1 MDLNELE
8 IEFTKEMKGE
18 GSLSPYAARN
28 PANYL
33 RGSSEEEGFNIGY
46 DIHLENLEALYF
58 DGLKLPRWEDT
69 AGETVAEKQASYQES
84 FNKVTSAYPLIS
96 RVSDTDERVAY
107 TPEEI
112 PQLRE
117 ECERLLTNTS
127 DSKAAR
133 AIQKFIIACNKAAE
147 QQMGLL
153 LVPTL

>member
-28 PANYL
+28 PTNYL
-33 RGSSEEEGFNIGY
+33 RGFSEEEGFNIGY

-58 DGLKLPRWEDT
+58 NGLKLPRWENIE
-69 AGETVAEKQASYQES
+69 GETVAERQAIYHES
-84 FNKVTSAYPLIS
+84 FAKCTSAYPLLS
-96 RVSDTDERVAY
+96 RVSDTDERVGY
-107 TPEEI
+107 TAEEVLE
-112 PQLRE
+112 LRD
-117 ECERLLTNTS
+117 ECSRLLTDTS
-127 DSKAAR
+127 DSRAVL

-147 QQMGLL
+147 NQMGLL